1 MVSLAPVSLPL
12 LQSATCFM
20 HEFWPDLEHIP
31 LAPDDPQ
38 LQAEF
43 SKILPASCALLLQGS
58 RICYIRVDEVG
69 GWVGGHQPCYTCT
82 SCKVLLPAAT
92 SWQCT
97 NLLRARHCQL
107 VVPTAPPPSH
117 PPACLPARA
126 RRLPPVQGKAMY
138 SHALC
143 RRCPRLPRL
152 MTCWC

>member
-12 LQSATCFM
+12 LQSATCIM

-69 GWVGGHQPCYTCT
+69 GWVGIN
-82 SCKVLLPAAT
+82 PATHAPHAKY
-92 SWQCT
+92 C
-97 NLLRARHCQL
+97 CQ
-107 VVPTAPPPSH
+107 
-117 PPACLPARA
+117 
-126 RRLPPVQGKAMY
+126 LPPVGNAQI
-138 SHALC
+138 C
-143 RRCPRLPRL
+143 
-152 MTCWC
+152 